1 LSARLSTA
9 TGGGPQNREI
19 KGYTGCDA
27 DTVKVAVRYARH
39 AGLAALFVAAAL
51 LGTLSGVLFAYSDDL
66 PEVSALDS
74 YAPNTITRVLG
85 RNGQLIGEFAVER
98 RVVIQY
104 HDIPQNLRHAI
115 LAAEDSGFF
124 EHSGFSISRML
135 VALLR
140 DVVTRGRSP
149 GGSTLTQQLTR
160 NLFADE
166 IGFAVG
172 NRSWERKI
180 KETLLAMRIEKRYTK
195 EEIFT
200 FYCNQ
205 IYYGHGA
212 YGVEAASQLYFRKP
226 AKQLTLEEAATLAG
240 IIQGN
245 VRQSPFVNP
254 EATKRRRNYAL
265 QRMADEDFISQAV
278 ADAAKD
284 TPVQVAG
291 EPTSEGSIAP
301 YFLEEVRKYLEARY
315 GAKALYESGLTVRT
329 GLDARLQQAANLA
342 VDRGLRRVDHRR
354 GFRKPR
360 RNVLAEGLQIE
371 AVKFDRWSRRMAAGD
386 IVPAIVRK
394 VDGTTAALRIGELS
408 AALVPAGMRWT
419 NKRSPSEILKAGD
432 VIEVE
437 LTNIDGKTATV
448 NLEQTP
454 LIEGALVA
462 LDNHTGQVLAMVGGY
477 SFSRSKFNRA
487 TQAYRQMGST
497 VKPILYTAAIDRG
510 LTPTT
515 ILIDEPTTFD
525 AGAGQPPYAPR
536 NYDRKFM
543 GPLTLR
549 RALEQSRNIPS
560 VKVIDMLGPTQVA
573 AYAKKFGF
581 AQDFRPFLSMALG
594 AQEVTLLEITSAY
607 SAFPNHGIRMEPYLA
622 DAITDRD
629 GSLLEERRPQPRDAI
644 RADTAFVL
652 TNLMEGVVKYGT
664 AAAAAALNWPLAG
677 KTGTV
682 DDNTDAWF
690 VGFDPNITVG
700 VWVGHDEKKPIGYN
714 ETGTTAALPM
724 WIDFM
729 KAYIDLYGNREN
741 PPRFESPGNIV
752 FMPVDRYTG
761 EPAGGE
767 SGALV
772 TEAFISGTQPIRQ

>member
-1 LSARLSTA
+1 
-9 TGGGPQNREI
+9 
-19 KGYTGCDA
+19 
-27 DTVKVAVRYARH
+27 VKVAVRYARH
-39 AGLAALFVAAAL
+39 AGIAALFVAAAL

-74 YAPNTITRVLG
+74 YAPNTITRVVG
-85 RNGQLIGEFAVER
+85 KNGQLVGEFAVER
-98 RVVIQY
+98 RVVIHY
-104 HDIPQNLRHAI
+104 NDIPENLRSAI
-115 LAAEDSGFF
+115 LAAEDAGFF
-124 EHSGFSISRML
+124 EHSGFSISRMFL
-135 VALLR
+135 ALMR
-140 DVVTRGRSP
+140 DVATRGRSP

-160 NLFADE
+160 NIFPQE

-180 KETLLAMRIEKRYTK
+180 KETLLAMRIEKRFTK

-226 AKQLTLEEAATLAG
+226 AKQLNLEEAATIAG

-265 QRMADEDFISQAV
+265 ERMAEEGFIERAAADV
-278 ADAAKD
+278 AKEK
-284 TPVQVAG
+284 PVVVAG
-291 EPTSEGSIAP
+291 DPAGEGSVAP

-315 GAKALYESGLTVRT
+315 GAKALYESGLTVKT
-329 GLDARLQQAANLA
+329 ALDVKLQQAANRA

-360 RNVLAEGLQIE
+360 RNVLAEGLRID
-371 AVKFDRWSRRMAAGD
+371 AVKIDRWARRISEGD
-386 IVPAIVRK
+386 IVPAIVRR
-394 VDGTTAALRIGELS
+394 VEGTTATLRIGDLTAELT
-408 AALVPAGMRWT
+408 PPGMRWT
-419 NKRSPSEILKAGD
+419 NKKSPSDILKSGD
-432 VIEVE
+432 VIDVE
-437 LTNIDGKTATV
+437 ITKLEGKTASV

-454 LIEGALVA
+454 LVEGALVA
-462 LDNHTGQVLAMVGGY
+462 IDNHTGEILALVGGY

-525 AGAGQPPYAPR
+525 AGAGQPPYSPR

-594 AQEVTLLEITSAY
+594 AQEVTLLELTSAF
-607 SAFPNHGIRMEPYLA
+607 SAFPNHGIRMEPSFA
-622 DAITDRD
+622 NAITDRD

-652 TNLMEGVVKYGT
+652 TNLMEGVVKHGT
-664 AAAAAALNWPLAG
+664 AASAASLNWPLAG

-700 VWVGHDEKKPIGYN
+700 VWIGRDEKKPIGYN

-724 WIDFM
+724 WMDFM
-729 KAYIDLYGNREN
+729 KEYIELYGNREN
-741 PPRFESPGNIV
+741 PPKFESPGNIV

-761 EPAGGE
+761 EPASSE
-767 SGALV
+767 SGAIV

>member
-1 LSARLSTA
+1 M
-9 TGGGPQNREI
+9 
-19 KGYTGCDA
+19 
-27 DTVKVAVRYARH
+27 KVAVRYARH

-74 YAPNTITRVLG
+74 YSPNTITRVVG
-85 RNGQLIGEFAVER
+85 KNGQLVGEFAVER
-98 RVVIQY
+98 RVVVHY
-104 HDIPQNLRHAI
+104 NDIPQNLRQAI
-115 LAAEDSGFF
+115 LAAEDAGFF
-124 EHSGFSISRML
+124 EHSGFSISKMALAL
-135 VALLR
+135 VR
-140 DVVTRGRSP
+140 DIVTRGKSP
-149 GGSTLTQQLTR
+149 GGSTITQQLTR
-160 NLFADE
+160 DLFKQE
-166 IGFAVG
+166 IGFSIG

-180 KETLLAMRIEKRYTK
+180 KETLVAMRIEKRYTK

-200 FYCNQ
+200 FYANQ

-212 YGVEAASQLYFRKP
+212 YGVEAASQLYFKKSV
-226 AKQLTLEEAATLAG
+226 KQLNLEEAATLAG
-240 IIQGN
+240 IIQSN

-254 EATKRRRNYAL
+254 EATMRRRNYAL
-265 QRMADEDFISQAV
+265 ERMAAEGFITR
-278 ADAAKD
+278 DAAETAKAK
-284 TPVQVAG
+284 PIVAPG
-291 EPTSEGSIAP
+291 DPTAEGSIAP
-301 YFLEEVRKYLEARY
+301 YFLEEVRKHLEAKY
-315 GAKALYESGLTVRT
+315 GAKAIYESGLTVKT
-329 GLDARLQQAANLA
+329 GLDITLQQAANKA
-342 VDRGLRRVDHRR
+342 VDRGLRRVDKRR

-360 RNVLAEGLQIE
+360 RNVLAEGLRVE
-371 AVKFDRWSRRMAAGD
+371 AVKIDRWSRRINEGD
-386 IVPAIVRK
+386 IVPAIVRN
-394 VDGTTAALRIGELS
+394 VTDTTARLRVGDLDAELTR
-408 AALVPAGMRWT
+408 ANMQWT
-419 NKRSPSEILKAGD
+419 NKKSPKDILKDGD

-437 LTNIDGKTATV
+437 VTKIDGSNATV
-448 NLEQTP
+448 SLEQTP

-462 LDNHTGQVLAMVGGY
+462 IDNHTGEVLAMVGGY

-525 AGAGQPPYAPR
+525 AGVGQPPYSPR

-573 AYAKKFGF
+573 SYAKKFGF

-622 DAITDRD
+622 ESITDRD
-629 GSLLEERRPQPRDAI
+629 GSQLEERRPQPRDAI

-652 TNLMEGVVKYGT
+652 TNLMQGVVQHGT
-664 AAAAAALNWPLAG
+664 AAAANALNWPLAG

-700 VWVGHDEKKPIGYN
+700 VWLGNDEKKPIGYN

-724 WIDFM
+724 WMDFM
-729 KAYIDLYGNREN
+729 KVYIDTYGNREN
-741 PPRFESPGNIV
+741 PPKFESPGNIV

-761 EPAGGE
+761 EPASAE
-767 SGALV
+767 SEAV
-772 TEAFISGTQPIRQ
+772 VNEAFISGTQPIRGGG

>member
-1 LSARLSTA
+1 
-9 TGGGPQNREI
+9 
-19 KGYTGCDA
+19 
-27 DTVKVAVRYARH
+27 V
-39 AGLAALFVAAAL
+39 
-51 LGTLSGVLFAYSDDL
+51 
-66 PEVSALDS
+66 
-74 YAPNTITRVLG
+74 
-85 RNGQLIGEFAVER
+85 
-98 RVVIQY
+98 
-104 HDIPQNLRHAI
+104 
-115 LAAEDSGFF
+115 AAEDAGFF
-124 EHSGFSISRML
+124 EHSGFSISRMFL
-135 VALLR
+135 ALMR
-140 DVVTRGRSP
+140 DVASRGRSP
-149 GGSTLTQQLTR
+149 GGSTITQQLTR
-160 NLFADE
+160 NLFPQE

-180 KETLLAMRIEKRYTK
+180 KETLVAMRIEKRYTK

-200 FYCNQ
+200 FYANQ
-205 IYYGHGA
+205 IYFGHGA

-226 AKQLTLEEAATLAG
+226 AKQLKLHEAATIAG

-254 EATKRRRNYAL
+254 EATRRRRNYAL
-265 QRMADEDFISQAV
+265 ERMAVEGFITEEE
-278 ADAAKD
+278 ADAAKN
-284 TPVQVAG
+284 TPVEVGGEPAG
-291 EPTSEGSIAP
+291 EGSAAP
-301 YFLEEVRKYLEARY
+301 YFLEEVRKYLEAKY
-315 GAKALYESGLTVRT
+315 GAKALYESGLTVKT
-329 GLDARLQQAANLA
+329 GLDIKLQQAANKA
-342 VDRGLRRVDHRR
+342 VDRGLRRVDKRR

-360 RNVLAEGLQIE
+360 RNVLAEGQRIE
-371 AVKFDRWSRRMAAGD
+371 SFKIDRWARRMSEGD
-386 IVPAIVRK
+386 IVPAIVRN
-394 VDGTTAALRIGELS
+394 VTDTTASVRVGDLDGELTR
-408 AALVPAGMRWT
+408 AGMQWT
-419 NKRSPSEILKAGD
+419 NKRSPKDILKAGD
-432 VIEVE
+432 LIDVGI
-437 LTNIDGKTATV
+437 TKIDGTTATV
-448 NLEQTP
+448 SLEQTP

-462 LDNHTGQVLAMVGGY
+462 IDNHTGQVLAMVGGY
-477 SFSRSKFNRA
+477 SFARSKFNRA

-525 AGAGQPPYAPR
+525 AGAGQPPYSPR

-573 AYAKKFGF
+573 SYAKKFGF

-607 SAFPNHGIRMEPYLA
+607 SAFPNHGIRMEPILA
-622 DAITDRD
+622 QAITDRD

-652 TNLMEGVVKYGT
+652 TNLMEGVVKNGT
-664 AAAAAALNWPLAG
+664 AAAANALKWPLAG

-700 VWVGHDEKKPIGYN
+700 VWIGNDEKKPIGYN
-714 ETGTTAALPM
+714 ETGTTAALPLWM
-724 WIDFM
+724 DFM
-729 KAYIDLYGNREN
+729 SVYIDTYGNRGN
-741 PPRFESPGNIV
+741 PPKFEPPGNIV

-761 EPAGGE
+761 EPAGDGE
-767 SGALV
+767 SIV
-772 TEAFISGTQPIRQ
+772 NEAFISGTQPIKQ